1 MNRLSVVIVLAAGL
15 AATASADLVAHNG
28 AGIPSLNNGGFGNRD
43 IQGTAGVASAIFGPW
58 GGQYIGGPQTVNAPG
73 SVLLDTDLLFTVG
86 PSVDLGGG
94 LRQVS
99 MVWTSITGAPMTNV
113 APGPVTDLSFELGM
127 NNAPADQLDDPDF
140 IAVVSGTG
148 RLISSTLGLLATSP
162 NGLFT
167 TDGIGGFTGLIFWN
181 AGGAD
186 LRQFNINRYEVDIVY
201 SVVPAPG
208 SLGLLGLA
216 GLAAARRRR

>member
-15 AATASADLVAHNG
+15 AASASADLVAHNG
-28 AGIPSLNNGGFGNRD
+28 AGLAGLNNGGFGNRD
-43 IQGTAGVASAIFGPW
+43 IQGTAGVAATIFGPW

-86 PSVDLGGG
+86 PSVNLGGG

-99 MVWTSITGAPMTNV
+99 MVWTSITGAPMTNG
-113 APGPVTDLSFELGM
+113 APGPVTDLGFELGA

-148 RLISSTLGLLATSP
+148 RLFGAQGLLVSGAP
-162 NGLFT
+162 GLFT
-167 TDGIGGFTGLIFWN
+167 TDGVGGFTGVIFWN
-181 AGGAD
+181 AGGGD
-186 LRQFNINRYEVDIVY
+186 LRQFGINRYEVDIVY